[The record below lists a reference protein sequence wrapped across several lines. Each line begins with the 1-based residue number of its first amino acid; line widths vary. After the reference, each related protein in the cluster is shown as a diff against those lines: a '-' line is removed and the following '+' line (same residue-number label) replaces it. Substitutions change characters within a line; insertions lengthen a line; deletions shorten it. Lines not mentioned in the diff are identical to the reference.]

1 MKDSIG
7 MEYQENRRLL
17 FSDLRIHWASLVAQM
32 VKNPPAMRETWGR
45 PLGLRRYPGGGH
57 GNPLQYSCLEN
68 AMDRGGWWAT
78 VHVVAKSRTRL
89 SNEAHCTCYF
99 RLSSVSQFSRSVVSQ
114 LTLCDPMNRSMPG
127 LPVHYQLP
135 EFTQTHVHWV
145 GDAIQPSHPP
155 SSPSPPTLNL
165 SQHQGLFKWVSP
177 SRQVAKILEFQLQHH
192 SFQWTLR
199 TDFPQDGLVGP
210 PCSPRDSQESS
221 PTPQFKSINS
231 SALSFLHSPTLTSI
245 HDHWKNHRLS

>member
-1 MKDSIG
+1 MIHSRTLWALRDTWEAPIITDSIKCMLAPFVKPYPEMKDSIG

-17 FSDLRIHWASLVAQM
+17 FSDLRIHCASLVAQM

-78 VHVVAKSRTRL
+78 VHVVAKSQTRL

-99 RLSSVSQFSRSVVSQ
+99 RLSSVSQFSRSVVSR

-127 LPVHYQLP
+127 LPVHHQLP
-135 EFTQTHVHWV
+135 EFTQTHVH
-145 GDAIQPSHPP
+145 
-155 SSPSPPTLNL
+155 
-165 SQHQGLFKWVSP
+165 
-177 SRQVAKILEFQLQHH
+177 
-192 SFQWTLR
+192 
-199 TDFPQDGLVGP
+199 
-210 PCSPRDSQESS
+210 
-221 PTPQFKSINS
+221 
-231 SALSFLHSPTLTSI
+231 
-245 HDHWKNHRLS
+245 